1 MSSFFINNVLLSP
14 YHAVLSMRHFMY
26 DKGLFK
32 SYSFDLPVI
41 AVGNV
46 SAGGTG
52 KTPHTEYLVRRLS
65 QERRVAVVSRGYGRK
80 SRGQRFVGL
89 SDTALEVGDEPLQIK
104 KKFPFVTVV
113 VDADRVRAMN
123 TLCDLPE
130 DERPHVVVMDDALQ
144 HRRVSPGKSILLIDY
159 SNPPFEDNLLPFGT
173 LRDLPSRISSADV
186 VVVTKCPPEISPDMA
201 LWWRSRLSLEKRQKL
216 LFTGLVYMDPLP
228 VFGEGDK
235 RYVYSNYASMITG
248 IANPTSLD
256 YHLSS
261 SYKMVRRVRF
271 KDHHRFT
278 GGDASLINK
287 IAARSPEAVIFT
299 TEKDAQRLSLL
310 QSLSGEVRKR
320 LFYLPV
326 EVSVLYGDD
335 CHLV

>member
-1 MSSFFINNVLLSP
+1 MSSFFINNVLLFP

-32 SYSFDLPVI
+32 SFSFEVPVI

-52 KTPHTEYLVRRLS
+52 KTPHVEYLVRKLS
-65 QERRVAVVSRGYGRK
+65 QEKRVAVVSRGYGRT
-80 SRGQRFVGL
+80 SRGQRVVNVYDKSL
-89 SDTALEVGDEPLQIK
+89 DVGDEPLQIK
-104 KKFPFVTVV
+104 KKFPSVSVI
-113 VDADRVRAMN
+113 VDADRVRAIN
-123 TLCDLPE
+123 DLLALPE
-130 DERPHVVVMDDALQ
+130 DERPQVIVMDDALQ
-144 HRRVSPGKSILLIDY
+144 HRRVVPGKSILLIDY

-173 LRDLPSRISSADV
+173 LRDLPARVSSADV
-186 VVVTKCPPEISPDMA
+186 VVVTKCPPEISPDMS
-201 LWWRSRLSLEKRQKL
+201 LWWRSRLSLEERQHL
-216 LFTGLVYMDPLP
+216 LFTGLVYKEPLP
-228 VFGEGDK
+228 VFEEGDR

-261 SYKMVRRVRF
+261 NYRMITRLRF

-278 GGDASLINK
+278 SGDVSVINRMALK
-287 IAARSPEAVIFT
+287 SPEAVIFT
-299 TEKDAQRLSLL
+299 TEKDAQRFSGL
-310 QSLSGEVRKR
+310 QSLSNEVKKR

-326 EVSVLYGDD
+326 EVSVLYGDP
-335 CHLV
+335 LNMF